1 MTDYDRRQFQ
11 EMVKR
16 IDGYR
21 QGSLP
26 FNKLITDLEALLCA
40 LESTDDAWK
49 RAFQKEWSKLEL
61 LYADALDRGQIS
73 LSTEATNMAAEA
85 VENLWKLASDCLVP
99 SR

>member
-1 MTDYDRRQFQ
+1 MTDYDRRQFE

-16 IDGYR
+16 IERYR

-26 FNKLITDLEALLCA
+26 FGKLIADLEALLCA

-61 LYADALDRGQIS
+61 LYADALDRGQAA
-73 LSTEATNMAAEA
+73 LSAEAANIAAEA
-85 VENLWKLASDCLVP
+85 VENLWKLTNECLVP
-99 SR
+99 LR